1 MRFEVYCDES
11 QPDVFWTKARRK
23 AKYLLIGGVWVPA
36 RGRQKLKADINRL
49 KARHEF
55 PGEVKWH
62 KVHEGRKAFYK
73 ELVDLFIGAGEDVRS
88 RCIAVEAAKVNLL
101 KFHQNDAELGFYK
114 FYYQMLKHWMQDFNE
129 YVVFCDEKTNR
140 AKDRLKVLQRTLSCA
155 TLTSKVVSVQALPSR
170 EVVLLQ
176 LADFLLGIVSTRLNE
191 SAKPG
196 SFKDRLAVYLERRLG
211 RRRLGPTY
219 LSEPK
224 FNIFRIDLKGGW

>member
-1 MRFEVYCDES
+1 
-11 QPDVFWTKARRK
+11 
-23 AKYLLIGGVWVPA
+23 
-36 RGRQKLKADINRL
+36 
-49 KARHEF
+49 
-55 PGEVKWH
+55 
-62 KVHEGRKAFYK
+62 
-73 ELVDLFIGAGEDVRS
+73 VDLFIGAGEDVRF
-88 RCIAVEAAKVNLL
+88 RCIAVEAAKVNLV

-140 AKDRLKVLQRTLSCA
+140 AKDRLKVLQQALSCA
-155 TLTSKVVSVQALPSR
+155 TLMSKIASVQALPSR

-211 RRRLGPTY
+211 RKRLGPTY